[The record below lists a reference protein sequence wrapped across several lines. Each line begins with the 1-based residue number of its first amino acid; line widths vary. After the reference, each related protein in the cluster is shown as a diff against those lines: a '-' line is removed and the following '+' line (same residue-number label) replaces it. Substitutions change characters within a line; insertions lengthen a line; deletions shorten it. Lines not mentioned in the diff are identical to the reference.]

1 MPHTGPL
8 VFQAGA
14 THDVPIAHVHGIK
27 TTMQVEVV
35 APNHLRMV
43 DKLEPP
49 DQNNMDNGGGPLQ
62 DMESTPVIQERDM
75 EKDMEEIICQ
85 TPHGSA
91 I

>member
-14 THDVPIAHVHGIK
+14 THDVPTTHVHGIK
-27 TTMQVEVV
+27 TAMQVEVV
-35 APNHLRMV
+35 TPNHLRMV
-43 DKLEPP
+43 DELEPP
-49 DQNNMDNGGGPLQ
+49 DRNMDSGGGPLQ

-75 EKDMEEIICQ
+75 KEDIEEIVCE
-85 TPHGSA
+85 TPHGRA